1 MNRKSPA
8 PVSPDLPAKER
19 ILRAAEQ
26 LFYSQGVR
34 ATGVDLVI
42 ATAGVTKVTFY
53 RHFPSKDVLITA
65 YLERRHDY
73 WIGWFKE
80 TLARAT
86 KSQSA
91 ADRKARPL
99 APVLIVAKEW
109 FASPTFRGCAF
120 ANAIAEVGATVP
132 SIAGIAS
139 RHKNEVR
146 DAITALLPPGETAQG
161 IAWAATLAL
170 DGAIVNAQSGAAS
183 AKASLDGLHDLL
195 EALVVRY
202 RNATAETPTRR

>member
-1 MNRKSPA
+1 MNRKSLA

-19 ILRAAEQ
+19 ILRAVEQ

-34 ATGVDLVI
+34 ATGIDLVI

-53 RHFPSKDVLITA
+53 RHFPSKDLLIGA

-80 TLARAT
+80 TLARA
-86 KSQSA
+86 KEAQSA

-99 APVLIVAKEW
+99 GPVLAVAKEW
-109 FASPTFRGCAF
+109 FGSPTFRGCAF
-120 ANAIAEVGATVP
+120 ANAVAEVGATVP

-139 RHKNEVR
+139 RHKAEVR
-146 DAITALLPPGETAQG
+146 DAIAALLPPGEMVQG

-170 DGAIVNAQSGAAS
+170 DGAIVNAQSGTAS
-183 AKASLDGLHDLL
+183 AKASLDGLRDLL
-195 EALVVRY
+195 EALVGRHRKVSER
-202 RNATAETPTRR
+202 